1 MGASSKADRL
11 KEVKV
16 KPPNKSAAVRYVRT
30 EVDVKDLVP
39 PGVIDQSSA
48 TIYKARRKPSASGAV
63 ASGIG
68 KAEWKMEGKA
78 FRVKNR
84 ARKIVDGISP
94 MDAKEYYTEE
104 ANEEETEDDSESV
117 SAWESDSNISIPG
130 NDSNMKGLKDG
141 GSDELKTI
149 GVQVVS
155 IPSGNTANLLKNW
168 DGSKV
173 NDELLSPSSELKSVT
188 SEMIRVNPNIAVIDV
203 NKPVCPDLVD
213 DEVEKS
219 RSNGDKKVIS
229 NEEFIPAVGFQFL
242 NELKVET
249 PKRKDLDSKLNQE
262 MDVDMSNLNKQVNE
276 EGDDSEDDGS
286 SEEDGEDE
294 SSEDES
300 SEDEEIVMEEEVN
313 TKMSKEPSLKMK
325 SGVLKGNRHKGMIDV
340 KFIPGE
346 KGKEEGPVII
356 PIENLKK
363 ASIPYTNN
371 LYGYMIDKKLAFHVI
386 QQEVRRLWKNVGL
399 EEIFMNSKGF
409 FFFKF
414 SDEQGMLS
422 ILEGSLWL
430 MFNNMPLF
438 LQRWRPGLKLTKNS
452 HDKILVW
459 IKIFDLPLEVW
470 SGENL
475 CIIASKLGVPLA
487 FDSFT
492 EEMCLEHKGRNAYA
506 RILVEMAADKEW
518 MRKIEVSTWDFVT
531 NSAVVQS
538 FDVEYAW
545 MPSRCNHCKVYGH
558 TDKVCLA
565 ALNEEKVVKNG
576 DNGNNKRNKE
586 KEMVNDDGF
595 TEVVYKKVAG
605 NNDGEGTSKSKEGHS
620 QLYNQRYSGKNGNFN
635 RGNNFRGNYGNRGG
649 NGRGQNGNWNNKG
662 VGHWNLEKNRRYE
675 KFVNG

>member
-16 KPPNKSAAVRYVRT
+16 KPPDKSAAVRYVRT

-94 MDAKEYYTEE
+94 MDAKKYYTEE

-141 GSDELKTI
+141 GSGELKTI

-229 NEEFIPAVGFQFL
+229 NEEFIPGVGFQFL

-249 PKRKDLDSKLNQE
+249 PKRKDL
-262 MDVDMSNLNKQVNE
+262 
-276 EGDDSEDDGS
+276 
-286 SEEDGEDE
+286 
-294 SSEDES
+294 
-300 SEDEEIVMEEEVN
+300 
-313 TKMSKEPSLKMK
+313 
-325 SGVLKGNRHKGMIDV
+325 
-340 KFIPGE
+340 
-346 KGKEEGPVII
+346 
-356 PIENLKK
+356 
-363 ASIPYTNN
+363 
-371 LYGYMIDKKLAFHVI
+371 
-386 QQEVRRLWKNVGL
+386 
-399 EEIFMNSKGF
+399 
-409 FFFKF
+409 
-414 SDEQGMLS
+414 
-422 ILEGSLWL
+422 
-430 MFNNMPLF
+430 
-438 LQRWRPGLKLTKNS
+438 
-452 HDKILVW
+452 
-459 IKIFDLPLEVW
+459 
-470 SGENL
+470 
-475 CIIASKLGVPLA
+475 
-487 FDSFT
+487 
-492 EEMCLEHKGRNAYA
+492 
-506 RILVEMAADKEW
+506 
-518 MRKIEVSTWDFVT
+518 EVS
-531 NSAVVQS
+531 
-538 FDVEYAW
+538 
-545 MPSRCNHCKVYGH
+545 
-558 TDKVCLA
+558 
-565 ALNEEKVVKNG
+565 
-576 DNGNNKRNKE
+576 
-586 KEMVNDDGF
+586 
-595 TEVVYKKVAG
+595 
-605 NNDGEGTSKSKEGHS
+605 
-620 QLYNQRYSGKNGNFN
+620 
-635 RGNNFRGNYGNRGG
+635 
-649 NGRGQNGNWNNKG
+649 
-662 VGHWNLEKNRRYE
+662 
-675 KFVNG
+675 